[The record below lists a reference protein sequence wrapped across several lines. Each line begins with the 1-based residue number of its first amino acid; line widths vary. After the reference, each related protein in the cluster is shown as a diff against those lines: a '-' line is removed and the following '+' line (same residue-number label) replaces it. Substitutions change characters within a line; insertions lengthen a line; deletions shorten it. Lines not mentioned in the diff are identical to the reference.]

1 MLLFHLVSY
10 VFMGVMGIP
19 GYFFFRNPKNLQ
31 RCHVWVKALADR
43 GEHSEA
49 AGVAALM
56 GKYGPAKTL
65 KIAKGSFRGIGF
77 GSLCETDFD
86 DNAAR
91 WELSASTVKSRLGAV
106 DAFLSHSWKDPAKPK
121 WAAIRRWASTF
132 HAKHNRMPVLWLD
145 KACIDQSRIEESLA
159 VLPVFLS
166 GCRELLVVAGPSYC
180 DRLWCAAVC
189 PRGRWVRPP
198 HTQAAFLSQVRDGD
212 LHFPADGRHRR
223 PHLRPPRLREH
234 GEGE

>member
-1 MLLFHLVSY
+1 MSRPPRLPPQPVVFLPGGLALGFLGPPDMLLFHLVSY

-121 WAAIRRWASTF
+121 WAAIRRWASKR
-132 HAKHNRMPVLWLD
+132 ASSLRWPG
-145 KACIDQSRIEESLA
+145 ARSRRA
-159 VLPVFLS
+159 
-166 GCRELLVVAGPSYC
+166 
-180 DRLWCAAVC
+180 
-189 PRGRWVRPP
+189 
-198 HTQAAFLSQVRDGD
+198 
-212 LHFPADGRHRR
+212 PASSR
-223 PHLRPPRLREH
+223 
-234 GEGE
+234 